1 MCSIF
6 PLLETGMQLWAC
18 SRPTLPTRQGGA
30 RWKGVRGSHASEASA
45 QPLTAVFLLV
55 QANIRKTQLCDPHF
69 HLACV
74 MWLPD
79 SGVGPVVVQEL
90 NFELNQMAGR
100 CRGIN
105 FSQPMLGLPWTV
117 RVTCSMSLGE
127 SH

>member
-1 MCSIF
+1 M
-6 PLLETGMQLWAC
+6 
-18 SRPTLPTRQGGA
+18 
-30 RWKGVRGSHASEASA
+30 
-45 QPLTAVFLLV
+45 V

-79 SGVGPVVVQEL
+79 SSVGPVVVQEL
-90 NFELNQMAGR
+90 NFELNQMVGR

-117 RVTCSMSLGE
+117 RVTCSMSIGK